1 MSKLGMNTDT
11 ANDVANSIAGMAA
24 GLAFIEQEVRLARA
38 VSLNPINYLLQPGAS
53 VLAPASIGIAASA
66 SADIANVRQ
75 TLDYLV
81 LKLRQE
87 AMQQDQ
93 VSNSLLTT
101 DPGWFAQA
109 PTATRPDEIGIFE
122 QEFAALADIAFVGSL
137 VLLGRDLIDAADHWW
152 KNLPSS
158 VKSGMKVALRGG
170 KFIPFVGV
178 GFSAVSLVAEWDNE
192 NVWGNWRNG
201 IGLGID
207 VASAV
212 ATVLL
217 VPPLTPVGAVV
228 EAGLL
233 GLGIAWDVMDLAW
246 DTHDEG
252 MWQWPWE

>member
-1 MSKLGMNTDT
+1 VSKLGMNTET

-38 VSLNPINYLLQPGAS
+38 MSMNPINYLLQPGAG

-87 AMQQDQ
+87 ATQQFQ
-93 VSNSLLTT
+93 VSNSLLVT

-109 PTATRPDEIGIFE
+109 PTAVRPDEIGIFE
-122 QEFAALADIAFVGSL
+122 QELDALGIVAFWGGL
-137 VLLGRDLIDAADHWW
+137 VLLGRDVVDAVDSWV
-152 KNLPSS
+152 KNLPPD
-158 VKSGMKVALRGG
+158 VKTGLKVVLRGG

-178 GFSAVSLVAEWDNE
+178 GFSAISLVAEWDNE